1 MSETTVKKA
10 PVWFWVV
17 AVLAL
22 LWNLLGLLAFGGT
35 IMILNSADV
44 MAALPPEQ
52 QAIYADY
59 PGWALAAFAVAV
71 FGGLLGSIFL
81 LMKSGLARILFIIS
95 LVALLVSD
103 YYTFAVARMQEV
115 SGSGTF
121 IMPALVLL
129 ITLFLIWLSGKAAR
143 DFK

>member
-1 MSETTVKKA
+1 MSETKKKT
-10 PVWFWVV
+10 PVWFWIV

-35 IMILNSADV
+35 MMILNSAEV
-44 MAALPPEQ
+44 MSALPPEQ

-71 FGGLLGSIFL
+71 FGGFIGSILL
-81 LMKSGLARILFIIS
+81 LMKGGLARFLFILS
-95 LVALLVSD
+95 LLALFVSN
-103 YYTFAVARMQEV
+103 YYTFAVANMQEV
-115 SGSGTF
+115 SGSGAF
-121 IMPALVLL
+121 IMPALVIV
-129 ITLFLIWLSGKAAR
+129 ITLFLIWLSGKAAK